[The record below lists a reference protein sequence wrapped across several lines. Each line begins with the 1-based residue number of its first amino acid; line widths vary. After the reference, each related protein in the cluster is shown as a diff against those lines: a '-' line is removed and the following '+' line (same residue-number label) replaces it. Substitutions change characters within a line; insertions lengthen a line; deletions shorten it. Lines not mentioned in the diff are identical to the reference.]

1 MTQSGI
7 KPHEELDG
15 LLPFERLLTE
25 ISTLFINLPAD
36 KIDSEIVAAQS
47 RICEILDIDR
57 STLWITSE
65 DDPGMLLLTH
75 IHQQPPVMLS
85 IPERLSANKFWPWIA
100 QKVLGGETV
109 AISKMTDLPAEANRD
124 RESFSPYGNKSG
136 VYVPLSVGKG
146 PVFGVLAFVVT
157 RHERDW
163 PKRVVQQFQLVAQVF
178 ANALARKRA
187 DEKLR
192 ESEQR
197 LDLAA
202 DSAGAV
208 LWGLDPAT
216 GSFWATK
223 KTRELFDVSPDEVV
237 TFDQFLGLVHPDD
250 REMIR
255 QAVQAAVRC
264 REECDIECR
273 IPMPDGSVRWVALR
287 GRVGCTVSGKPD
299 RIMGAFVDIT
309 ERKRMEE
316 QLLDRL
322 QEIENLK
329 QLLEKEN
336 VYLREEVGLLSAH
349 EEIIGQSD
357 AIRQV
362 LGQAEQVA
370 PTDST
375 ALITGETGTGKE
387 LIARTIHN
395 LSKRKKRVMVKVDC
409 ATLPSTL
416 IESELF
422 GREKGAYTGA
432 MTKELGRFELADGS
446 TLFLDEIGELSMELQ
461 TKLLRMLQSGEFERL
476 GSSKTI
482 RVDVRVIAATNRNLA
497 EQVKK
502 GTFREDLYYRL
513 NVFPIEMPPLRN
525 RPEDIPLLARAFV
538 KEFNKKMGKRIESI
552 PKKNMGLLKR
562 YNWPGNIR
570 ELRNVI
576 EHAVIVS
583 NGEMLNLQVPK
594 IPIEAAPSIRSL
606 KEAEYQ
612 YIIEA
617 LEKTG
622 WRIKGPNG
630 AAEILELRPSTLY
643 NKMNKLGI
651 PLRRKKDLIRT

>member
-1 MTQSGI
+1 MSQSGI
-7 KPHEELDG
+7 KPYEELDE

-36 KIDSEIVAAQS
+36 KIDNEIVAAQG
-47 RICEILDIDR
+47 RICEFLDLDR

-65 DDPGMLLLTH
+65 DDPGMFLLFH
-75 IHQQPPVMLS
+75 FHQQQPVMLS
-85 IPERLSANKFWPWIA
+85 IPDRLSGNKFWPWIA

-109 AISKMTDLPAEANRD
+109 VISKMADLPAAANRD

-146 PVFGVLAFVVT
+146 PVFGALAFVVT
-157 RHERDW
+157 HEERDW
-163 PKRVVQQFQLVAQVF
+163 PKRVVQQFQLIAQAF

-187 DEKLR
+187 DEELR

-208 LWGLDPAT
+208 LWGLDLTT
-216 GSFWATK
+216 GSYWATK
-223 KTRELFDVSPDEVV
+223 KTRELFGVSPNEVV

-264 REECDIECR
+264 MEECNIEYR
-273 IPMPDGSVRWVALR
+273 IPRPDGSVRWMALR
-287 GRVGCTVSGKPD
+287 GRVGCKVPGEPD
-299 RIMGAFVDIT
+299 RIMGATVDIT
-309 ERKRMEE
+309 ERKRMEA
-316 QLLDRL
+316 QLRDRL

-336 VYLREEVGLLSAH
+336 VYLREEVGHLSAH

-387 LIARTIHN
+387 LIARAIHS
-395 LSKRKKRVMVKVDC
+395 LSKRKNRVMVKVDC
-409 ATLPSTL
+409 AALPSTL

-432 MTKELGRFELADGS
+432 MTKEIGRFELADGS
-446 TLFLDEIGELSMELQ
+446 TLFLDEIGELSKELQ
-461 TKLLRMLQSGEFERL
+461 AKLLRMLQSGEFERL
-476 GSSKTI
+476 GSTKTI

-502 GTFREDLYYRL
+502 GAFREDLYYRL
-513 NVFPIEMPPLRN
+513 NVFPIEMPPLRK
-525 RPEDIPLLARAFV
+525 RPEDIPLLVRAFV
-538 KEFNKKMGKRIESI
+538 QEFNKKMGKRIKSI
-552 PKKNMGLLKR
+552 PKKTMKLLER

-576 EHAVIVS
+576 ERAVIVS
-583 NGEMLNLQVPK
+583 NGEMLNLRVPK
-594 IPIEAAPSIRSL
+594 NPIEAAHPIRSL

-612 YIIEA
+612 YIMEA

-630 AAEILELRPSTLY
+630 AAEILKLKPSTLY

-651 PLRRKKDLIRT
+651 PLSRKKDLIRT

>member
-1 MTQSGI
+1 LLA
-7 KPHEELDG
+7 ELSAH
-15 LLPFERLLTE
+15 FV
-25 ISTLFINLPAD
+25 NLPAD
-36 KIDSEIVAAQS
+36 QIYSEIEAAQR
-47 RICEILDIDR
+47 RICELLDLDR
-57 STLWITSE
+57 SGLWQVPEKKPGTL
-65 DDPGMLLLTH
+65 MLTH
-75 IHQQPPVMLS
+75 VHPPIEVPPS
-85 IPERLSANKFWPWIA
+85 EWP
-100 QKVLGGETV
+100 GGEFFPWSTEKLLNGEIV
-109 AISKMTDLPAEANRD
+109 SISKMTDLPPEACRD
-124 RESFSPYGNKSG
+124 RESFQRWSTKAT
-136 VYVPLSVGKG
+136 VVVPLSDGGRVVGALSFARFREEG
-146 PVFGVLAFVVT
+146 
-157 RHERDW
+157 DW
-163 PKRVVQQFQLVAQVF
+163 PETVVMGFQLLARVF

-187 DEKLR
+187 DEELR
-192 ESEQR
+192 GSEQR

-208 LWGLDPAT
+208 LWSLDLTT
-216 GSFWATK
+216 GCYWATK
-223 KTRELFDVSPDEVV
+223 KFREVFGVSPDEVV
-237 TFDQFLGLVHPDD
+237 TFNQFLGLVHPDD

-255 QAVQAAVRC
+255 QAVQATVRC
-264 REECDIECR
+264 REECNIEYR
-273 IPMPDGSVRWVALR
+273 ISRPDGSVRWMALR
-287 GRVGCTVSGKPD
+287 GRVDCKVTEEPN
-299 RIMGAFVDIT
+299 RIMGASLDIT
-309 ERKRMEE
+309 ARKRMEE
-316 QLLDRL
+316 QLRDRL

-349 EEIIGQSD
+349 EEIIGESD

-375 ALITGETGTGKE
+375 VLITGETGTGKE
-387 LIARTIHN
+387 LIARAIHS
-395 LSKRKKRVMVKVDC
+395 LSKRKDRVMVKVDC
-409 ATLPSTL
+409 AALPSTL

-446 TLFLDEIGELSMELQ
+446 TLFLDEIGELSKELQ

-476 GSSKTI
+476 GSPKTI
-482 RVDVRVIAATNRNLA
+482 RVDVRVIAATNRNLE

-513 NVFPIEMPPLRN
+513 NVFPIEMPPLRK
-525 RPEDIPLLARAFV
+525 RPEDIPRLVRAFV
-538 KEFNKKMGKRIESI
+538 KEFNKKIGKRIQSI
-552 PKKNMGLLKR
+552 PKKTMELLER

-583 NGEMLNLQVPK
+583 NGEVLNPRVPK
-594 IPIEAAPSIRSL
+594 NPNEAAPPIRSL

-612 YIIEA
+612 YIMEA

-630 AAEILELRPSTLY
+630 AAEILKLKPSTLY

-651 PLRRKKDLIRT
+651 ALHRKKDRIRS